1 MTFTGK
7 RIGFGLTGSHHT
19 IEHIFPIMEELIN
32 QGAEIIPFITE
43 TVQYTD
49 TKHGKAKDNVENLE
63 KITGQTAITTIPG
76 AEPYG
81 PDKPLDVMVIAPL
94 TGNSMSKLANAHT
107 DNPVLMAAK
116 STLRNESPVVLAL
129 TTNDALGLNAKNLAT
144 LLNAKHMFFVPFGQ
158 DNPYQ
163 KPSSLSADLS
173 QLIPAVETALKG
185 KQIQPIIVPYSTKNM
200 LK

>member
-81 PDKPLDVMVIAPL
+81 
-94 TGNSMSKLANAHT
+94 G
-107 DNPVLMAAK
+107 
-116 STLRNESPVVLAL
+116 
-129 TTNDALGLNAKNLAT
+129 
-144 LLNAKHMFFVPFGQ
+144 
-158 DNPYQ
+158 
-163 KPSSLSADLS
+163 
-173 QLIPAVETALKG
+173 
-185 KQIQPIIVPYSTKNM
+185 
-200 LK
+200 

>member
-1 MTFTGK
+1 MTFKNK

-19 IEHIFPIMEELIN
+19 LPHIFPIIEELIK
-32 QGAEIIPFITE
+32 QGAEVIPFITE
-43 TVQYTD
+43 MVQYTD
-49 TKHGKAKDNVENLE
+49 TKHGKAADNVKRLE
-63 KITGQTAITTIPG
+63 KAANHPIITTIPD

-116 STLRNESPVVLAL
+116 STLRNEHPLLLAL
-129 TTNDALGLNAKNLAT
+129 TTNDALGLNAKNLAV
-144 LLNAKHMFFVPFGQ
+144 LLNAKHIYFVPFGQ
-158 DNPYQ
+158 DNPHQ
-163 KPSSLSADLS
+163 KPSSLSANLD
-173 QLIPAVETALKG
+173 QLIPAAEAALKG
-185 KQIQPIIVPYSTKNM
+185 KQIQPIIVPYSTKNV

>member
-1 MTFTGK
+1 MTLTNK

-19 IEHIFPIMEELIN
+19 LEHIFPIMEDLISR
-32 QGAEIIPFITE
+32 GAEVIPFITE

-49 TKHGKAKDNVENLE
+49 TKHGKAKDNVKMIE
-63 KITGQTAITTIPG
+63 KITNHPVIATIPD

-81 PDKPLDVMVIAPL
+81 PVKPLDVMIVAPL

-107 DNPVLMAAK
+107 DNSVLMAVK
-116 STLRNESPVVLAL
+116 STLRNENPIVLAL
-129 TTNDALGLNAKNLAT
+129 TTNDALGLNAKNLAV
-144 LLNAKHMFFVPFGQ
+144 LLNAKYMFFVPFGQ

-173 QLIPAVETALKG
+173 QVIPAVESALSG